1 MLFFSSFDLITL
13 PPFPVAYFMPR
24 GLTPNDSIS
33 LMGTF
38 EYRGSSRNL
47 FTDMKSTEKSS
58 RTEVAKCHEGKES

>member
-13 PPFPVAYFMPR
+13 PPFPVPYFMPR

-38 EYRGSSRNL
+38 EYRGSSRQL

-58 RTEVAKCHEGKES
+58 LTKVTRCHEEKEI